1 MALATAKD
9 MYERGEKRIDDFYK
23 KYEDFYSPV
32 NGATEDVYNM
42 GVGKIKKIVDEMYAR
57 GEDPLRTAEGRAAI
71 AQAIRAVDVA
81 KINARKQEAE
91 IAKQYIKNRDTAIL
105 NGTYDPDVERAVNGG
120 KTFEEWDASDGYW
133 RSTSPVRY
141 VSQDDMIAPLA
152 KALSPEFD
160 ALKTAQ
166 MKDGFDYSTV
176 SEDRIRQMIDDNID
190 DLIAKG
196 QMGKYY
202 YDQALK

>member
-1 MALATAKD
+1 M
-9 MYERGEKRIDDFYK
+9 
-23 KYEDFYSPV
+23 
-32 NGATEDVYNM
+32 
-42 GVGKIKKIVDEMYAR
+42 
-57 GEDPLRTAEGRAAI
+57 
-71 AQAIRAVDVA
+71 DVA

-91 IAKQYIKNRDTAIL
+91 IAKQYIKNRDAAIL
-105 NGTYDPDVERAVNGG
+105 NGTYNPDVERAVNGG

-133 RSTSPVRY
+133 RSTAPVRY
-141 VSQDDMIAPLA
+141 ISQDDMISPLA
-152 KALSPEFD
+152 KALTPEFD

-176 SEDRIRQMIDDNID
+176 SEARIKQMIDDNID

-202 YDQALK
+202 YD